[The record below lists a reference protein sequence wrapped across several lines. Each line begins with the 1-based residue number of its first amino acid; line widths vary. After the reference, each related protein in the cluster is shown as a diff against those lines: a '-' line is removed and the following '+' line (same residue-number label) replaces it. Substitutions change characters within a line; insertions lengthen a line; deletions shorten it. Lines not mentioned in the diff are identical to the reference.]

1 MNDYFRFLFR
11 RISEMLWVKPLAICI
26 VSIAAAFLTKM
37 ADQIPIFELAPKV
50 KAETI
55 ETLLSIISASML
67 VIAVFAVGSMLSAYQ
82 SASNAATP
90 RSFTLVLADDVSQNA
105 LSTFIGAFIFSIVAQ
120 VALMNGYYGDAG
132 RFALFVV
139 TIFVF
144 ALVIFS
150 FIRWVD
156 RIAKLGRLST
166 IVEKVEVATE
176 ESLCRRL
183 EQPLL
188 RAVKAE
194 GSSDGL
200 PVYSEKVGYI
210 QRINIAALQSLA
222 EQQNIHVEVASL
234 PGKFATPD
242 VPLMYVRFASSAT
255 KAAIEQGDV
264 IYEKLINAF
273 VIGKNRTF
281 DDDPRFGLIVLSE
294 IASRALSPAVNDPGT
309 AIGIIGSLVRL
320 LTPCANKQPEENE
333 APDVECDRVAVPAV
347 CLEDMFDDAFNP
359 IARDGAAM
367 IEVVIRLQKALSTL
381 ASLGDE
387 KMKKTAIAHAQ
398 LVFAYAEKSLPITAE
413 LDKLNSVS
421 CFMKNVADK

>member
-1 MNDYFRFLFR
+1 MNDYFRFLLR

-26 VSIAAAFLTKM
+26 ISIAVAFLTKM
-37 ADQIPIFELAPKV
+37 ADQMPILELAPKV

-120 VALMNGYYGDAG
+120 IALMNGYYGDAG
-132 RFALFVV
+132 RFALFAI

-144 ALVIFS
+144 ALVIFG

-166 IVEKVEVATE
+166 IIEKVELATE
-176 ESLCRRL
+176 QSLCRRL
-183 EQPLL
+183 AQPFM
-188 RAVKAE
+188 RGVKAK
-194 GSSDGL
+194 GRTDGL
-200 PVYSEKVGYI
+200 PVYGADIGYI
-210 QRINIAALQSLA
+210 QRIDIAALQSVA
-222 EQQNIHVEVASL
+222 EKENMQIEVASL

-242 VPLMYVRFASSAT
+242 MPLMYVRFASTSGH
-255 KAAIEQGDV
+255 AAVDQINTMHD
-264 IYEKLINAF
+264 KLTDAF

-320 LTPCANKQPEENE
+320 LAPCVSTQLEKKES
-333 APDVECDRVAVPAV
+333 PDVQYDRVAVPEV

-367 IEVVIRLQKALSTL
+367 IEVIIRLQKALHTL

-387 KMKKTAIAHAQ
+387 NMQKTAMVHAR
-398 LVFAYAEKSLPITAE
+398 LVLAYAETSLPITAD
-413 LDKLNSVS
+413 LDKLRSVS
-421 CFMKNVADK
+421 TFIENAADK